1 MILFSDATKK
11 KMIFDQI
18 MTKVEFKINFL
29 LLSAN
34 HEEQISESVFVS
46 MVTLKDAMFWRQV
59 PGAKGHLNLP
69 EQ

>member
-34 HEEQISESVFVS
+34 HEEQS
-46 MVTLKDAMFWRQV
+46 D
-59 PGAKGHLNLP
+59 
-69 EQ
+69 